1 MRERKPA
8 QMMKPQNQYL
18 VFTIDEQRYAIA
30 LSSVGKVIR
39 AVELISLPEAPEF
52 LLGLMNMQGKI
63 IPVIN
68 IRKRFHLPPYKI
80 RLNDRIII
88 CQASGQT
95 IAFMVDTVLGV
106 VEFPQEQIDK
116 ARQIFPE
123 MEHYIEGI
131 GKLDDTTVLIYDLEK
146 LFSPQDINKLDQAT
160 KNPQQQGLSHIWP
173 TVDVVSKMEA
183 TILSS

>member
-1 MRERKPA
+1 MSERKPI

-18 VFTIDEQRYAIA
+18 IFTIDGQRYAIA

-68 IRKRFHLPPYKI
+68 IRKRFHLPLHKI

-88 CQASGQT
+88 CRASGKT

-123 MEHYIEGI
+123 MEYYIEGV

-146 LFSPQDINKLDQAT
+146 LFSLQDINRLNQAT
-160 KNPQQQGLSHIWP
+160 KAPQPATSNPTP
-173 TVDVVSKMEA
+173 
-183 TILSS
+183 